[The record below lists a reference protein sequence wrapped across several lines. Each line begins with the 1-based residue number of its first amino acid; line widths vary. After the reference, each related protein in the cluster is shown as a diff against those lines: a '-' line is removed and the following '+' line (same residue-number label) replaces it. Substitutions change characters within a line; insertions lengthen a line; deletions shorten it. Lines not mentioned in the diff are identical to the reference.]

1 MFIGKVVGTVVSSV
15 KDPKVVALT
24 LQVVSELDEGGRPR
38 GKYVVAADT
47 VGAGHG
53 DLVLFAQG
61 SSARQTVLT
70 DGRPIDA
77 AIMAVIDSWD
87 VDDVLV
93 YQKEGLLE
101 AGLDPTISPH
111 TLRHSFAT
119 HMLNNGADL
128 RSVQQLLGHQ
138 SLSTTQIYTHVS
150 AERMKTVYDDS
161 HPRA

>member
-1 MFIGKVVGTVVSSV
+1 MFIGKIVGTVVSTI
-15 KDPKVVALT
+15 KDPKVVELK
-24 LQVVSELDEGGRPR
+24 LQVVAELDEAGQPR

-87 VDDVLV
+87 VEGEQV
-93 YQKEGLLE
+93 YRKEGLE
-101 AGLDPTISPH
+101 
-111 TLRHSFAT
+111 
-119 HMLNNGADL
+119 
-128 RSVQQLLGHQ
+128 VLG
-138 SLSTTQIYTHVS
+138 IEP
-150 AERMKTVYDDS
+150 AEV
-161 HPRA
+161 